1 MVLGQG
7 ERGIRRQ
14 RRPWPRKKYTP
25 LAAWLADQGAAE
37 VTCTVAQIEAVLGE
51 PLPLAASMRTWWC
64 WPSMLLPQ
72 QLASAGWGVRAVDTL
87 QGTVTFV
94 RVSESKDH
102 TVSPP

>member
-14 RRPWPRKKYTP
+14 WRPWPRKKYTP
-25 LAAWLADQGAAE
+25 LVAWLAGQGTDA

-72 QLASAGWGVRAVDTL
+72 QLASAGWEVQAADTL
-87 QGTVTFV
+87 HGTVTFV
-94 RVSESKDH
+94 RVSKRQDR
-102 TVSPP
+102 TVSST